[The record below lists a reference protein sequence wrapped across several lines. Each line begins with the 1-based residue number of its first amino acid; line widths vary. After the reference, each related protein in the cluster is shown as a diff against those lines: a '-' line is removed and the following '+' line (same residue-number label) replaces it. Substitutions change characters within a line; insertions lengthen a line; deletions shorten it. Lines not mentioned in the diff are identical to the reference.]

1 MKISTIE
8 LSVPQ
13 RRLMEIFSQHE
24 DGGDFGDGRI
34 RNLLKYLRELL
45 KKEKVPAKTLDDML
59 DGLLPPIDFYGYYD
73 ATMRNLYGSEPDC
86 YAPMPDELPEAEYL
100 ASLRN
105 CFPKVFLELL
115 SKPVKWVDPKGNLI
129 LTWALG
135 YDRYICDEVWYASED
150 TRMIFRIISD
160 YIEIRANPWPS
171 MMEYF
176 LADWTKYLLTRE
188 WPDNIEELKY
198 ERRLRLSFQE
208 VNAHLAA
215 ENQAFREASQDHF
228 ITIIDAARAVLRLE
242 FEQDDIEAQAE
253 ALKKRIMR
261 CNPGLTPVF
270 SGKLRRKYF
279 AVGRVI
285 DAFKRDKTIKLTNSA
300 IHDAIRAKAAPR
312 SELEE

>member
-24 DGGDFGDGRI
+24 DGGDFVDGRI
-34 RNLLKYLRELL
+34 RNLLEYLRELL
-45 KKEKVPAKTLDDML
+45 KNENTPAKTLDEML
-59 DGLLPPIDFYGYYD
+59 NGALPPIDFYGYYD
-73 ATMRNLYGSEPDC
+73 ATMRNLYGSDPDC
-86 YAPMPDELPEAEYL
+86 YAQMPDELSEAEYL

-105 CFPKVFLELL
+105 CFPKIFLALL

-129 LTWALG
+129 LTWAMG
-135 YDRYICDEVWYASED
+135 YDRYVCDEVWYASED

-160 YIEIRANPWPS
+160 YIEVRANPWPS

-188 WPDNIEELKY
+188 WPDNTEELKY

-208 VNAHLAA
+208 VNAHLSA

-228 ITIIDAARAVLRLE
+228 ITIIDAARAVLRVE
-242 FEQDDIEAQAE
+242 FGQDDIEVQAE

-261 CNPGLTPVF
+261 SNPDLKPIF
-270 SGKLRRKYF
+270 SGKLRRRYF
-279 AVGRVI
+279 PVGRVI
-285 DAFKRDKTIKLTNSA
+285 AAFQGDEKIKLTNNA
-300 IHDAIRAKAAPR
+300 IHDAIRAKAVPR
-312 SELEE
+312 CDLGE